1 MKKSTREKAMKV
13 VVFIII
19 AAMVLTLLPAIALKF

>member
-1 MKKSTREKAMKV
+1 MRKNTREKAIKI

>member
-1 MKKSTREKAMKV
+1 MRKNTREKATKI

-19 AAMVLTLLPAIALKF
+19 AAMVLTLLPAIAFKF

>member
-1 MKKSTREKAMKV
+1 MRKNTREKAMKI

-19 AAMVLTLLPAIALKF
+19 AAMILTLLPAIALKF